1 MAIPHPNP
9 AVMSLEFEHGVL
21 FRARTGASELFDSP
35 LSRRSA
41 RDVAR
46 LLARRWRA
54 DVEVVLTEGTL
65 EGRAVI
71 KVSYEASQLH
81 DRMSATCRDGEVSA
95 SSTSRSALGRSNG
108 RCQRRP

>member
-54 DVEVVLTEGTL
+54 DVEVVPCAPDGSPLGEPADAVSPQPRA
-65 EGRAVI
+65 GRW
-71 KVSYEASQLH
+71 
-81 DRMSATCRDGEVSA
+81 R
-95 SSTSRSALGRSNG
+95 
-108 RCQRRP
+108 